1 MNTQTIQLDISIDI
15 FDRVVKFLK
24 TLPKNKI
31 KLKIE
36 DNIIFKKKVSLQT
49 LQSSSM
55 NKTWNNIED
64 EAWNEV

>member
-36 DNIIFKKKVSLQT
+36 DNIIFKKKGIITNTS
-49 LQSSSM
+49 
-55 NKTWNNIED
+55 KFFYE
-64 EAWNEV
+64 